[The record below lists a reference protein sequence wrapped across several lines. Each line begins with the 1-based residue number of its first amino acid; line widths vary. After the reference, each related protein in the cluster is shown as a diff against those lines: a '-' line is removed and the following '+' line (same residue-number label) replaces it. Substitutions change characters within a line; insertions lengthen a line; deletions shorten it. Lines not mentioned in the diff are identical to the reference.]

1 MNKLLLAIFLLTTYL
16 PAFPISDGL
25 KKKKAE
31 VVAIRIDDPAK
42 IDGKLSENFWKSV
55 PGVSDFTQ
63 LDPKEGSSP
72 SEKTIVY
79 IAYDNQNIYVA
90 ARMYDSAPDSIQ
102 ANLARRDEDSNSDQ
116 FTVFLDPYD
125 DKRTGYYFGITAAGT
140 LKDGVLY
147 NDDWDDNSWDGVWEG
162 KVTKDS
168 KGWIAEMRIPFSQ
181 LKFRSMNIQT
191 WGIDYKRDIARRHET
206 DYLVYIPKK
215 ESGFVSHFL
224 DLKGIQNVNPSNKL
238 EILPYVIS
246 KASYINHS
254 AGDPFND
261 GSQYNAG
268 FGADLKYNLGSNL
281 TLNAAINPDFGQVE
295 IDPAVINLSDVETYF
310 SEKRPFFV
318 EGSSIFNFG
327 YGGANN
333 NWGFNWGSPEFF
345 YSRRIGGNPHG
356 SVPNADYVDYPSGTH
371 ILGAA
376 KITGKIGDSFN
387 IGAIQSLT
395 QREYADYS
403 LNGKI
408 YHAEVEPLTYY
419 GILRGQ
425 NEFNSGR
432 QGLGFISTI
441 TQRFFKA
448 DTLKNEINQ
457 GAYTGGVDGWT
468 FLDEDKTWVLTG
480 WGGYSYLRGDKQRIL
495 EVQES
500 SQHYFQRPDSRTLS
514 VDSGATT
521 LSGYAGR
528 FALNK
533 QRGDSY
539 LNAALGVISPG
550 FDVSDLGFLWRT
562 NIINSHVV
570 GGYRWRD
577 PSSWYRSASINLA
590 AFRSYNYDGEI
601 TWEGLFSNGSLE
613 FLNYYW
619 LYWNVAY
626 NPHTVNDRAT
636 RGGPAMINPQGY
648 QLYLGVNT
656 DERSNFIFYVNY
668 NAYWMSDN
676 SYNWGFEPDFTFRPT
691 SSLMIS
697 FQPRFERNY
706 DRSQYI
712 NTFDDQYA
720 TNTYGKRYVFG
731 ELNQKTFT
739 AGIRINWTFTPTLSL
754 QTYLQPL
761 ISTGAYVNYKELARG
776 GTYDFNV
783 YGNGNSTFDKINY
796 IADPDGSG
804 PAQPIDIGNN
814 NFNFTSLRGNA
825 VLRWEYSPGSVFYF
839 VWTQTRNNSTTD
851 PDFQFGKSISNILD
865 LHPDNI
871 FLIKFTYWL
880 NM

>member
-1 MNKLLLAIFLLTTYL
+1 MKKLILAIFLLTTYL
-16 PAFPISDGL
+16 PAIPNSDGL
-25 KKKKAE
+25 KKKRAE
-31 VVAIRIDDPAK
+31 VLAIRIDDPVS
-42 IDGKLSENFWKSV
+42 IDGKLSEDFWKSV

-63 LDPKEGSSP
+63 LDPKEGTAP
-72 SEKTIVY
+72 TEKTIVY
-79 IAYDNQNIYVA
+79 VAYNDQNIYIA

-162 KVTKDS
+162 KVTKDN

-181 LKFRSMNIQT
+181 LRFRSMNIQT

-224 DLKGIQNVNPSNKL
+224 DLKGIQDVNPSNKL
-238 EILPYVIS
+238 EVLPYMTS
-246 KASYINHS
+246 KASYVNHS
-254 AGDPFND
+254 VGDPFND
-261 GSQYNAG
+261 GSQFNAG

-356 SVPNADYVDYPSGTH
+356 SVPTSDFIDYPSGTH

-408 YHAEVEPLTYY
+408 YQAEVEPLTYY

-432 QGLGFISTI
+432 QGLGFISTV

-448 DTLKNEINQ
+448 DTLRNEINQ

-480 WGGYSYLRGDKQRIL
+480 WGGYSYLRGDKQRML

-500 SQHYFQRPDSRTLS
+500 SQHYFQRPDSRTLNL
-514 VDSGATT
+514 DSSATT

-562 NIINSHVV
+562 NIINMHVV
-570 GGYRWRD
+570 SGYRWRD
-577 PSSWYRSASINLA
+577 PSSWYRSASVNLA
-590 AFRSYNYDGEI
+590 AFRSYNYDGDV

-626 NPHTVNDRAT
+626 NPHTINDRAT
-636 RGGPAMINPQGY
+636 RGGPVMINPKGY

-656 DERSNFIFYVNY
+656 DERSNFIFYLNY

-676 SYNWGFEPDFTFRPT
+676 SYNWGFEPDFTYRPT
-691 SSLMIS
+691 ASLMIS

-712 NTFDDQYA
+712 NTFDDPYS
-720 TNTYGKRYVFG
+720 TNTYGRRYVFG
-731 ELNQKTFT
+731 ELNQKTFS

-754 QTYLQPL
+754 QTYIQPL
-761 ISTGAYVNYKELARG
+761 ISTGAYVNYKELAKG

-783 YGNGNSTFDKINY
+783 YGQGNSTFDKTNY

-814 NFNFTSLRGNA
+814 DFNFTSLRGNA

-839 VWTQTRNNSTTD
+839 VWTQTRSNSTTD